1 MPNGTSQ
8 GGNPG
13 GQPPNTP
20 DGHPVCLWINEMV
33 TLFGGEKIAVEEL
46 KIGDKLDNGD
56 GGFNT
61 VVEISDGVSDVWLL
75 VAENGAELLASPTK
89 QVFIRKGVKK
99 VLSTIKKGDK
109 VLTSL
114 GESEVLSNERALRNQ
129 IVRQISLTPKESFLA
144 GGRDVMVV
152 VSNRKPLEPII
163 TV

>member
-1 MPNGTSQ
+1 
-8 GGNPG
+8 
-13 GQPPNTP
+13 
-20 DGHPVCLWINEMV
+20 MV